1 MGVAALQKQYIG
13 SRYVNLRTLDYGSYK
28 TFNEGGSES
37 RGSGGGGGG
46 ERKTVAIT
54 DHINKENKDKTL
66 ILKGMPFRAT
76 ESEVKEFFEGIY
88 LDQENGRKSGK
99 GAVVFK
105 SEDIAQEAKDALNR
119 KEIGSH
125 GRYVILCDQYDDFF
139 QETTGIYE

>member
-1 MGVAALQKQYIG
+1 MKEGKFNFSINQKILKF
-13 SRYVNLRTLDYGSYK
+13 RCD
-28 TFNEGGSES
+28 S

-66 ILKGMPFRAT
+66 ILKGMPFKAT
-76 ESEVKEFFEGIY
+76 ESEVKEFFEGFDLAADDSIY

-139 QETTGIYE
+139 